1 MINWQV
7 TISQTLTS
15 NVYKIVWRVF
25 GSHLLKGWNSVKL
38 AQPASCLSPPLPPGE
53 SQPAGPGEDELP
65 PASPKLA
72 VQLGPSH
79 GKRKKVYNN
88 GFHKVETIHDCL
100 IGWVKMGNEHSLQ
113 VADWLPG
120 VLGVL
125 SLLSSRLPGSEALCL
140 ESSSSSE
147 PDPRSRSRPPFSRLL
162 SEVWDTPN
170 LTHTHRE
177 RKKSCLMRQRENRGR
192 ELHIDITSPTLF
204 LDLEFLP
211 TLFWIWLVLHS

>member
-1 MINWQV
+1 MLINWQV

-38 AQPASCLSPPLPPGE
+38 AQPASCLSPPHPPGE

-79 GKRKKVYNN
+79 DNMVRWKKS
-88 GFHKVETIHDCL
+88 TIMVFAKWKPFMMTVID
-100 IGWVKMGNEHSLQ
+100 WVNMGNKHSLQ
-113 VADWLPG
+113 IADWLQG

-125 SLLSSRLPGSEALCL
+125 SLLSSRLPGSEAHCL

-170 LTHTHRE
+170 LTHTHTHGRE
-177 RKKSCLMRQRENRGR
+177 REERFDEKSRE
-192 ELHIDITSPTLF
+192 SCTL
-204 LDLEFLP
+204 
-211 TLFWIWLVLHS
+211 T